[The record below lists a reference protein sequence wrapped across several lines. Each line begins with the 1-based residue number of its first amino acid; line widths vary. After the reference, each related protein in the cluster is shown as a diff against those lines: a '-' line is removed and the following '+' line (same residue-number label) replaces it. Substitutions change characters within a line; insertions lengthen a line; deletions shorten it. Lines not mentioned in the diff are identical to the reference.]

1 MGPLRTAG
9 ADTTAVSGKRLE
21 CASRELGRAHLAA
34 ISVWLHHSK
43 TLLQAPA
50 VSCERQDVK

>member
-1 MGPLRTAG
+1 MRTAG